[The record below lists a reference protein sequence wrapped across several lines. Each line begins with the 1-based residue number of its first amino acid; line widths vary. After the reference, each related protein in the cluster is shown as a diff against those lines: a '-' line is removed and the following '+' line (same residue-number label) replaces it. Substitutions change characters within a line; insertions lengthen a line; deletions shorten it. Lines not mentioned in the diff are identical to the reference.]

1 MAVHVLETPPRVAT
15 TFTRAKS
22 SAGWVL
28 ALTSV
33 ASFMVGLDALVVAT
47 ALSTIRLDFGAS
59 IETLEWTV
67 NAYNL
72 SFAVLLL
79 TGAALGDHFGRQRMF
94 LVGLTIFTAASAACA
109 LAPSIGWLIAARAMQ
124 GAGGAIVMPVALALL
139 SAAFTAE
146 ERPRALGVYSGL
158 TGLAILGGPVI
169 GGAIV
174 QGADWHWIFWLNIPI
189 GVVTVGLASSRIRA
203 SASDGP
209 RAALDV
215 LGLLLAGGAALGLVW
230 GLARSNVAGWQSPDV
245 VAALVLGFVLGVA
258 FVAWELRSHAPM
270 IPMRL
275 FRSRAFSAGNAASF
289 LFSAALFGVM
299 FFVTQF
305 LQIAQ
310 GYSPLQVGLRLLP
323 LTATLFFIAPLAGR
337 LVTRVGERP
346 LILIGLLLQAAGF
359 AWIRAVATPDVDFVR
374 LILPFAVA
382 GAGVSMAMPATQNA
396 VLSAVR
402 HTELGKASGTYN
414 TMRFLGG
421 AFGIASSAAAFG
433 AFGGFGSPQLI
444 AEGFSGALG
453 IATLLSFLGA
463 LAGAC
468 VPPSARTSG
477 TAA

>member
-1 MAVHVLETPPRVAT
+1 MEAPARTAAV
-15 TFTRAKS
+15 TRAKS

-47 ALSTIRLDFGAS
+47 ALSTIRIDFGTS

-109 LAPSIGWLIAARAMQ
+109 LAPNVAWLIVARAVQ

-139 SAAFTAE
+139 SAAFAPD
-146 ERPRALGVYSGL
+146 ERPKALGLYSGL

-174 QGADWHWIFWLNIPI
+174 QGANWHWIFWLNIPI
-189 GVVTVGLASSRIRA
+189 GVGTIALASNRIRA
-203 SASDGP
+203 HRLDGP
-209 RAALDV
+209 HAALDAG
-215 LGLLLAGGAALGLVW
+215 GLLLAGGASLALVW
-230 GLARSNVAGWQSPDV
+230 GLARSNTAGWQSAEV
-245 VAALVLGFVLGVA
+245 LVALGIGLLLGVA
-258 FVAWELRSHAPM
+258 FVGWELRSRTPM

-275 FRSRAFSAGNAASF
+275 FRSRAFAAGNSASF
-289 LFSAALFGVM
+289 MFTAALFGVM

-305 LQIAQ
+305 LQTAQ

-323 LTATLFFIAPLAGR
+323 LTATLFFIAPMAGR

-346 LILIGLLLQAAGF
+346 LIVVGLLLQAAGF
-359 AWIRAVATPDVDFVR
+359 AWLKAIAAPDVAFVA
-374 LILPFAVA
+374 LIVPFVLA
-382 GAGVSMAMPATQNA
+382 GAGVSMAMPAAQNA
-396 VLSAVR
+396 VLSAVNYA
-402 HTELGKASGTYN
+402 EIGKASGTYN

-421 AFGIASSAAAFG
+421 AFGIALGATVFSAMGGFSSA
-433 AFGGFGSPQLI
+433 QLLTT
-444 AEGFSGALG
+444 GFSAALG
-453 IATLLSFLGA
+453 VAALLSCLGA
-463 LAGAC
+463 VAGAC
-468 VPPSARTSG
+468 VPARARTS
-477 TAA
+477 T